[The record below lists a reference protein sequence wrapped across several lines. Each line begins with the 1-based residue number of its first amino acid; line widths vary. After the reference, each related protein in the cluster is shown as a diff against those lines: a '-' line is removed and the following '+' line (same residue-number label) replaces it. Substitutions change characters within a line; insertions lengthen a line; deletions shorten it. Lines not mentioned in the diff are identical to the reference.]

1 MPSIDYHLTKLVEIT
16 KDELSSARVRSL
28 SKNLDLGKDNRTWNK
43 KQLKALTLILCNIVR
58 SWKEDG
64 GVFLYARDKRTI
76 DKKFNPNEIG
86 YSSLYF
92 VIDKFIEAGLL
103 TGGIAPQR
111 TLGVKAPKLLS
122 WFEVTPRILKFAYVL
137 GINNKTV
144 RIIKSPHVRLRNFQ
158 KHLHF

>member
-1 MPSIDYHLTKLVEIT
+1 MPEIDYHLTTLVEIT
-16 KDELSSARVRSL
+16 KEDISSGTPRALSR
-28 SKNLDLGKDNRTWNK
+28 NLDLGKDNRTWNK
-43 KQLKALTLILCNIVR
+43 KQLKALTLILCNLVR
-58 SWKEDG
+58 SWREDG

-76 DKKFNPNEIG
+76 DKKFNPNQIG

-92 VIDKFIEAGLL
+92 VIDKLIAAGLV

-122 WFEVTPRILKFAYVL
+122 WFEVTPRVLKFAYEL

-144 RIIKSPHVRLRNFQ
+144 RII
-158 KHLHF
+158 